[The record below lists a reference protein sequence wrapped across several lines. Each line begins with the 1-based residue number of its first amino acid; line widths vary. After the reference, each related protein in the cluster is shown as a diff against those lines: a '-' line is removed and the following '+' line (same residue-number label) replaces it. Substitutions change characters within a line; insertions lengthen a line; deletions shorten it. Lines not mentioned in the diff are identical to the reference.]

1 MSSTTVIVGTNKA
14 LWKSYTRLTES
25 PKAEE
30 IRPRSILQHA
40 FEELSKC
47 IGEKTYAW
55 ISDQLRSMRQD
66 LMVQGIRDDLTVRV
80 YELHLELALQ
90 NNDLHSFHTC
100 HAQLEDIYSVGL
112 KGRLFHDVFCMSLI
126 KKSIG
131 GHQFLFRKH
140 IKRFE
145 MSIRENPL
153 VISTAT
159 MLDLFSQKAWSK
171 AFHMALKLP
180 ESWSSF
186 LGPFLDQQR
195 KLAITSFIIGFVTIT
210 GFVR

>member
-131 GHQFLFRKH
+131 GHQFHIQVLYRLFLHISARISLFMIIYLSKH
-140 IKRFE
+140 YETRCLL
-145 MSIRENPL
+145 S
-153 VISTAT
+153 
-159 MLDLFSQKAWSK
+159 
-171 AFHMALKLP
+171 
-180 ESWSSF
+180 
-186 LGPFLDQQR
+186 
-195 KLAITSFIIGFVTIT
+195 
-210 GFVR
+210 